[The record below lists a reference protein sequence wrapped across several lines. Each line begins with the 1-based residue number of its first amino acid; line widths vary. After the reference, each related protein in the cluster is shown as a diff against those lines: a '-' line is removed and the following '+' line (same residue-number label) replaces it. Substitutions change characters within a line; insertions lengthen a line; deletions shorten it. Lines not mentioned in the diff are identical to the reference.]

1 MRKTERILSAM
12 LALILTLT
20 MSMGGTVSAAD
31 AGSAEIRASIEG
43 GDLTE
48 PSFVGGMVLRMRSF
62 FSAGTNGET
71 WPHGDALAMTE
82 YQNGPVSKEF
92 NIVKTPAGATATASG
107 GYDDQGRQIVSVEVL
122 GAADADGNIPVR
134 AAAVNP
140 GEATVVYTIRK
151 SGYSPATVEQKVQV
165 FDRMRLASEDFPEKD
180 ELIYAGTA
188 RDFTYS
194 VSGTNG
200 DILTENAKLEMSPIS
215 AATLDA
221 APGTGRGTLN
231 AISAVYGAD
240 VSLTA
245 GRIADKPYPM
255 YFYDD
260 SEALGRTISVSD
272 SVLFKDLKS
281 SHPGLAAAL
290 SGDKGGQTITAGFTY
305 GQFAD
310 DQYLEFATVPK
321 QKVAL
326 SIDSVTFR
334 GEEIG
339 ISESGFAVSITGDTG
354 IARLTVP
361 KTAGAGDYAIRL
373 LASRP
378 NAYLET
384 PLTVNLTVAQ
394 AQFTGVGLAYSTGDP
409 EGPAWADAVDGKIS
423 AKFNARYEK
432 AFDVSLTSGDERP
445 NGVTTFAS
453 YRVSGLPE
461 GASFEGNVLSLSGKN
476 PVGSYLFPVS
486 LN

>member
-1 MRKTERILSAM
+1 
-12 LALILTLT
+12 
-20 MSMGGTVSAAD
+20 
-31 AGSAEIRASIEG
+31 
-43 GDLTE
+43 
-48 PSFVGGMVLRMRSF
+48 
-62 FSAGTNGET
+62 
-71 WPHGDALAMTE
+71 
-82 YQNGPVSKEF
+82 
-92 NIVKTPAGATATASG
+92 
-107 GYDDQGRQIVSVEVL
+107 
-122 GAADADGNIPVR
+122 
-134 AAAVNP
+134 
-140 GEATVVYTIRK
+140 
-151 SGYSPATVEQKVQV
+151 
-165 FDRMRLASEDFPEKD
+165 
-180 ELIYAGTA
+180 
-188 RDFTYS
+188 
-194 VSGTNG
+194 
-200 DILTENAKLEMSPIS
+200 
-215 AATLDA
+215 
-221 APGTGRGTLN
+221 
-231 AISAVYGAD
+231 
-240 VSLTA
+240 
-245 GRIADKPYPM
+245 M

-281 SHPGLAAAL
+281 SHHDLAAAL

-310 DQYLEFATVPK
+310 DQYLEFATTPK
-321 QKVAL
+321 QNVAL

-453 YRVSGLPE
+453 YRASGLPE

-476 PVGSYLFPVS
+476 PVGSYLIPVTLYDPAGNYAS
-486 LN
+486 WRSPTRWTTPIRSR